1 MPCNIKVCFAVSR
14 IHNII
19 AAQARA
25 MPPELHTE
33 LRAALIEAVSVAIE
47 SARPKPPDAAKK
59 G

>member
-1 MPCNIKVCFAVSR
+1 MSYDVKVCFVVSR

-25 MPPELHTE
+25 LPHELHAE
-33 LRAALIEAVSVAIE
+33 LLTALTQAVRTAIE
-47 SARPKPPDAAKK
+47 SARPKRPEPPTK